1 MQQATERKIKELRD
15 KREQDMNSQRIA
27 LQNQH
32 STDMANL
39 RSQQNQ
45 IEAERNKKISEYQQM
60 QSNLQ
65 QQIQQAHAQINQLN
79 NRPRKFLN

>member
-1 MQQATERKIKELRD
+1 MQKATERKIKELRD
-15 KREQDMNSQRIA
+15 KREQDMNSQRIG

-39 RSQQNQ
+39 RTQQNQ
-45 IEAERNKKISEYQQM
+45 IVAERNKQISEYQQM

>member
-1 MQQATERKIKELRD
+1 
-15 KREQDMNSQRIA
+15 MNSQRIA

-45 IEAERNKKISEYQQM
+45 IVAERNKKISEYQQM